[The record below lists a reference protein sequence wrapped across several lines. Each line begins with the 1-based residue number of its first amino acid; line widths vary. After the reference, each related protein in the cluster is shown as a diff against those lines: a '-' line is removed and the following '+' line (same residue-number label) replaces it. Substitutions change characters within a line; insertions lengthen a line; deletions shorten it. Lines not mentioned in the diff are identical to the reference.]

1 MVHEKLCLVWAAL
14 VGCFLEKAGPCLHA
28 YSTLSS
34 LIVGGVLIVGVGW
47 WNLSKSLKDAGK

>member
-1 MVHEKLCLVWAAL
+1 MAAL